1 MYRLQA
7 TNYFG
12 KVCEN
17 PQKIPKQLF
26 SVKINCIEK
35 LDNKRFLLSLGCFS
49 FNISTPKLYVWWLI

>member
-35 LDNKRFLLSLGCFS
+35 LDNERFLLSLGCFS
-49 FNISTPKLYVWWLI
+49 FNISTPK